1 MNERNPTVTE
11 ADLHAFADGLL
22 PPGENARLEAWLSD
36 NPEEA
41 AKVAG
46 WKAQNAEIKMLFA
59 PYARTK
65 DSDRLLVTSQRREDR
80 SRLSRRLSVAA
91 ATVVVFLAGA
101 AAGHYGPQLLGRPEI
116 QLASIEAL
124 PRQAQSAFL
133 VYASEVRHPVEVGAD
148 QEPHLATWLGKRLN
162 IADLKVPSLKT
173 LGFQLVG
180 GRLLPV
186 NGTPGALFMYEDAS
200 GKRITVLVGRNKLNT
215 TTSFRFANAG
225 TLDTFYWIDGD
236 IGYAVTGEISR
247 DMLRQVA
254 EECYKQFPSS

>member
-22 PPGENARLEAWLSD
+22 PSGETARLEAWLAG
-36 NPEEA
+36 NPEDA
-41 AKVAG
+41 ARVAV
-46 WKAQNAEIKMLFA
+46 WQAQNTEIKTLFA

-65 DSDRLLVTSQRREDR
+65 EDDRLLVTARRRQQRGRFGK
-80 SRLSRRLSVAA
+80 RLSLAA
-91 ATVVVFLAGA
+91 AAVLLFVAGA
-101 AAGHYGPQLLGRPEI
+101 GAGHYGSLLFAQPEI
-116 QLASIEAL
+116 QLTSIEAL